1 MQKNTEVKNTI
12 KTIKIIAVLS
22 AVICILFLAAGC
34 SESSPESGI
43 ITKDVVIPNSAGSY
57 TKAQIV
63 IPADYQQQKYPLVTL
78 SHGFRGNMNSAGGN
92 YLAESLAGAGIA
104 TIRMDFA
111 RCADDAGKEQINQY
125 TADTMV
131 SDQISCIQ
139 YMLDHY
145 NVDPDR
151 IGLYGR
157 SLGGRVAMTMANE
170 EMGGWDFKA
179 LALVAPAGNAN
190 ALQYYMGGQEK
201 WTAMKLKAIAEGS
214 VVHQNVILTPE
225 FFTSIEDYVPSETG
239 SKFHHPVLV
248 IYNTEDYVVLP
259 QTSLECAESYEDV
272 KITEI
277 TSSKSPHGCEM
288 GFRSSDIKDQLIQE
302 ITIFFKEKL

>member
-1 MQKNTEVKNTI
+1 MIQKKRVQK
-12 KTIKIIAVLS
+12 KTIYLIAVLS
-22 AVICILFLAAGC
+22 AVICVLLLAAGC
-34 SESSPESGI
+34 TESSPECGVITEDVI
-43 ITKDVVIPNSAGSY
+43 IENSAGSY
-57 TKAQIV
+57 TKAQVI
-63 IPADYQQQKYPLVTL
+63 IPADYQQQKLPLVTL
-78 SHGFRGNMNSAGGN
+78 SHGFRGNMDSAGGN
-92 YLAESLAGAGIA
+92 YLAESLAKAGIA

-111 RCADDAGKEQINQY
+111 RCADADGKEQINQY
-125 TADTMV
+125 TVDTMI
-131 SDQISCIQ
+131 SDQLSCIE
-139 YMLDHY
+139 YMIDHY

-170 EMGGWDFKA
+170 DEGGWDYKA

-190 ALQYYMGGQEK
+190 ALQYYMGGQKK
-201 WTAMKLKAIAEGS
+201 WSAMKAKAIAEGS
-214 VVHQNVILTPE
+214 VIHQKVILTPE

-248 IYNTEDYVVLP
+248 VYNTEDYVVLP
-259 QTSLECAESYEDV
+259 PTSLECAESYEDV

-288 GFRSSDIKDQLIQE
+288 GFKSSEIKDQLIQE
-302 ITIFFKEKL
+302 ITAHFKDNL